1 MQPNSALNLTVTPLA
16 FARVAPAGQRN
27 VRLTTRYS
35 IKQECKG
42 DSMNIQGAVIGLVA
56 FVIIGIFHPIVVK
69 SEYYFG
75 IRVWPLFLIAGISS
89 IIISLFIADTVLS
102 AVVGIFGFSSLW
114 SIREL
119 HEQVERVQKGWFP
132 KNPNR

>member
-1 MQPNSALNLTVTPLA
+1 
-16 FARVAPAGQRN
+16 
-27 VRLTTRYS
+27 
-35 IKQECKG
+35 
-42 DSMNIQGAVIGLVA
+42 MNIQGVVIGLAA
-56 FVIIGIFHPIVVK
+56 FIIIGVFHPIVVK

-75 IRVWPLFLIAGISS
+75 MRVWPLFLIAGISS
-89 IIISLFIADTVLS
+89 ILISLFIADTVLS
-102 AVVGIFGFSSLW
+102 AVLGILGFSALW